1 MYNIAIIEYLTDKFN
16 KLIIDEFF
24 LNIDNQKET
33 EISQVNYNRILTKAV
48 WSMTQII
55 CIVKK
60 I

>member
-1 MYNIAIIEYLTDKFN
+1 MYNIAIIEYLMDKFN

-55 CIVKK
+55 SIVKK

>member
-1 MYNIAIIEYLTDKFN
+1 MYNIAIIKYLTDKFN

-48 WSMTQII
+48 WGMTQII
-55 CIVKK
+55 SIVEK

>member
-55 CIVKK
+55 SIVKK